1 MLNLK
6 KLCKKILEAIHTT
19 DQSVQ
24 TMDVDLQAVEQSLV
38 PAAQTTPT
46 AGTNI
51 SLSSYNYIYKVG
63 RVVHVTLN
71 FQVTGSISSGSTV
84 MSGFPAPVGRWV
96 FPITRS
102 GATQSGSLRLN
113 TNGTVVADGAIST
126 TGYYDASF
134 SYITAS

>member
-1 MLNLK
+1 MLSIKAL
-6 KLCKKILEAIHTT
+6 LTKILHALRPI
-19 DQSVQ
+19 SQ
-24 TMDVDLQAVEQSLV
+24 TK
-38 PAAQTTPT
+38 PT
-46 AGTNI
+46 AGTNVT
-51 SLSSYNYIYKVG
+51 LSDYNYVYRVG

-71 FQVTGSISSGSTV
+71 FNVSGSIASGATV

-96 FPITRS
+96 FPISRS
-102 GATQSGSLRLN
+102 GSTQSASLRLN